1 MITRKLFNLLRRSVI
16 LVRGTVNRPGREFK
30 NATEIVKCAEG
41 KLHVNKGT
49 VGTFSTLG
57 TTGMLGTLGT
67 AGTLGALGT
76 AGTLGTIGTLGAL
89 GAIGTLGTAGT
100 LGTLST
106 LGIAGKTKRFNWHHP
121 LLWLRS
127 SRSFLCGCCC
137 SDPQCGGRGEDLYFH
152 LWPCTQHRR

>member
-67 AGTLGALGT
+67 AGTLDALGT
-76 AGTLGTIGTLGAL
+76 AGTLGTVGTRGALGALGTLGTAGTLGAL
-89 GAIGTLGTAGT
+89 GTLGTAGT

-106 LGIAGKTKRFNWHHP
+106 LGIAGKTKRFNWHDP

-127 SRSFLCGCCC
+127 SRS
-137 SDPQCGGRGEDLYFH
+137 
-152 LWPCTQHRR
+152 